1 MQSSAKRQKGA
12 FLIFIFIA
20 VEILLYLT
28 YMYMDIMIASNKIAA
43 DSTLAALM
51 RTGVFSPIYIKY
63 YSIILCLIISVIYYY
78 KKRSKDGINEYSLL
92 VGAIFFTAVSDYF
105 LLIKNDYLVPG
116 LISFC
121 IVHGIY
127 LFVIT
132 CKDIKNTAI
141 YTAARI
147 GAALVITII
156 LNAAGVIRYS
166 NDSAMNAVL
175 FLAILYG
182 ISFVW
187 NILLL
192 AVKIINHNTDRTQEN
207 TKVCEF
213 PHPVMFLIG
222 LLLFLICDIN
232 VLIFNLG
239 SYISINSETFV
250 ILQNASTIL
259 MWTFY
264 LPSQVLIVLSVLL

>member
-1 MQSSAKRQKGA
+1 MSSSAKKQKGA
-12 FLIFIFIA
+12 LFVFIFIA
-20 VEILLYLT
+20 IEILLYLV
-28 YMYMDIMIASNKIAA
+28 YMYMDIMIASDKVSA
-43 DSTLAALM
+43 DSTLAAVM
-51 RTGVFSPIYIKY
+51 RSGVFGPTYIKY
-63 YSIILCLIISVIYYY
+63 YSIILCLVISVIYYY
-78 KKRSKDGINEYSLL
+78 KKRDKDTINEYSLL
-92 VGAIFFTAVSDYF
+92 VGAMFFTAVSDYF
-105 LLIKNDYLVPG
+105 LLIRNDYLVPG

-132 CKDIKNTAI
+132 CKDIKTTAI
-141 YTAARI
+141 YTGARI
-147 GAALVITII
+147 GIAIVITVI
-156 LNAAGVIRYS
+156 LKTTGVINYS

-175 FLAILYG
+175 FLALLYG

-192 AVKIINHNTDRTQEN
+192 AVKIINHNTDQSKDKP
-207 TKVCEF
+207 KVCEF
-213 PHPVMFLIG
+213 PHPVMFMIG

-239 SYISINSETFV
+239 AYISISSDLFLV
-250 ILQNASTIL
+250 LQTAATIL

-264 LPSQVLIVLSVLL
+264 LPAQVLIVLSVLL

>member
-1 MQSSAKRQKGA
+1 MQSSTKRQKGA
-12 FLIFIFIA
+12 FLIIIFIA

-132 CKDIKNTAI
+132 CKDIKTTAI
-141 YTAARI
+141 STAARI

-187 NILLL
+187 NILFL
-192 AVKIINHNTDRTQEN
+192 AVKIINHNTDRTQKN

>member
-1 MQSSAKRQKGA
+1 M
-12 FLIFIFIA
+12 
-20 VEILLYLT
+20 
-28 YMYMDIMIASNKIAA
+28 
-43 DSTLAALM
+43 
-51 RTGVFSPIYIKY
+51 
-63 YSIILCLIISVIYYY
+63 
-78 KKRSKDGINEYSLL
+78 
-92 VGAIFFTAVSDYF
+92 
-105 LLIKNDYLVPG
+105 
-116 LISFC
+116 
-121 IVHGIY
+121 
-127 LFVIT
+127 
-132 CKDIKNTAI
+132 
-141 YTAARI
+141 
-147 GAALVITII
+147 VITII

-264 LPSQVLIVLSVLL
+264 LPSQVLIVFSVLL

>member
-1 MQSSAKRQKGA
+1 MSSSAKKQKGA
-12 FLIFIFIA
+12 LFVFIFIA
-20 VEILLYLT
+20 IEILLYLV
-28 YMYMDIMIASNKIAA
+28 YMYMDIMIASDKVSA
-43 DSTLAALM
+43 DSTLAAVM
-51 RTGVFSPIYIKY
+51 RSGVLGPTYIKY
-63 YSIILCLIISVIYYY
+63 YSIILCLVISVIYYY
-78 KKRSKDGINEYSLL
+78 KKRDKDTINEYSLL
-92 VGAIFFTAVSDYF
+92 VGAMFFTAVSDYF

-132 CKDIKNTAI
+132 CKDIKTTAM
-141 YTAARI
+141 YTGARI
-147 GAALVITII
+147 GIAIVITVI
-156 LNAAGVIRYS
+156 LKTTGVINYS

-175 FLAILYG
+175 FLALLYG

-192 AVKIINHNTDRTQEN
+192 AVKIINHNTDQSKDKP
-207 TKVCEF
+207 KVCEF
-213 PHPVMFLIG
+213 PHPVMFMIG

-239 SYISINSETFV
+239 AYISISSDLFLV
-250 ILQNASTIL
+250 LQTAATIL

>member
-1 MQSSAKRQKGA
+1 MASSSKRQKGA

-20 VEILLYLT
+20 VEILLYIT
-28 YMYMDIMIASNKIAA
+28 YMYMDIMIASNKISA
-43 DSTLAALM
+43 DSALAAIM
-51 RTGVFSPIYIKY
+51 STGILSPIYIKY

-78 KKRSKDGINEYSLL
+78 KKRSKDSINEYSLL
-92 VGAIFFTAVSDYF
+92 VGAIFFTAISDYF

-132 CKDIKNTAI
+132 CKDIKTTAI
-141 YTAARI
+141 YTGARMGI
-147 GAALVITII
+147 ALVITII
-156 LNAAGVIRYS
+156 LKTTGIIRYS

-187 NILLL
+187 NLLLL
-192 AVKIINHNTDRTQEN
+192 AVKIINHNTDRSKEN
-207 TKVCEF
+207 EKVCEF

-239 SYISINSETFV
+239 SYISINSEMFA

>member
-1 MQSSAKRQKGA
+1 MQSSTKRQKGA

-127 LFVIT
+127 LFVIN